1 MAAMSNDWSPPEKV
15 TLSEV
20 KINVEDIEP
29 ILRGFEAPQLKIDY
43 PPGYVNLPT
52 GEKMVI
58 RRAKKEEAT
67 VVMQTALKLFDHDTD
82 FFDLVSSRVY
92 AEFLGWYRARM
103 KDHVALLGIINGELA
118 AIGNYRL
125 WDNDVAISLHT
136 LTFKRRAGIGAT
148 MYAAKAEYAFD
159 MMGMKEWW
167 ATYESYTG
175 FRYWGIKYAQLQK
188 PYPEMQ
194 HELGGSRIF
203 FTTKEDWDRF
213 VKPMLKD
220 RLPIRPCPKDLLAT
234 ADNVIPPKTVEV

>member
-1 MAAMSNDWSPPEKV
+1 MSTDWSPPEKV
-15 TLSEV
+15 TLREV

-29 ILRGFEAPQLKIDY
+29 ILRGLESPLLKVEY
-43 PPGYVNLPT
+43 PAGYVNLPT

-58 RRAKKEEAT
+58 RRATKEEAP
-67 VVMQTALKLFDHDTD
+67 VVMQTAMKLFDHDTD
-82 FFDLVSSRVY
+82 FFDLVSSRVH
-92 AEFLGWYRARM
+92 AEFLGWYRSRM

-118 AIGNYRL
+118 AIGNFRL

-159 MMGMKEWW
+159 LMNMKEWW

-175 FRYWGIKYAQLQK
+175 FRYWGIKYAQYQK
-188 PYPEMQ
+188 PYPQMQ

-203 FTTKEDWDRF
+203 FTTKDDWDRF
-213 VKPMLKD
+213 VKPLLRD
-220 RLPIRPCPKDLLAT
+220 RLPIRPAPPDLLRT
-234 ADNVIPPKTVEV
+234 AEKVIPPKEVEV

>member
-1 MAAMSNDWSPPEKV
+1 MSTDWSPPEKV
-15 TLSEV
+15 TLNEV

-29 ILRGFEAPQLKIDY
+29 ILRGLESPLLKVEY
-43 PPGYVNLPT
+43 PAGYVNLPT

-58 RRAKKEEAT
+58 RRAKKEEAL
-67 VVMQTALKLFDHDTD
+67 VVMQTAKRLFDHDTD

-92 AEFLGWYRARM
+92 AEFLGWYRSRM

-118 AIGNYRL
+118 AIGNFRL

-159 MMGMKEWW
+159 LMNMKEWW

-175 FRYWGIKYAQLQK
+175 IRYWGLGLAQFQK
-188 PYPEMQ
+188 PYPEIQ
-194 HELGGSRIF
+194 HELGGARVF
-203 FTTKEDWDRF
+203 FNTKEQWQSF
-213 VKPMLKD
+213 VKPKFGPRLGERPVPSELLTQSLK
-220 RLPIRPCPKDLLAT
+220 PKMPEHIDL
-234 ADNVIPPKTVEV
+234 